1 VEGLATGRAAG
12 VAGEFIDLCR
22 LLDEKTPAEADAT
35 GESYCFE
42 RGAAKMEGGEGWADV
57 WKRGHFAWEYK
68 GKHKDL
74 DAAYRQLQ
82 QYRELLHLSVRAF
95 RLSIAN

>member
-1 VEGLATGRAAG
+1 MTPEQF
-12 VAGEFIDLCR
+12 VAKWKGSRLGERQASQEQFIDLCR

-42 RGAAKMEGGEGWADV
+42 RGAAKMDGGDGWADV

-68 GKHKDL
+68 SASKHRHRD
-74 DAAYRQLQ
+74 R
-82 QYRELLHLSVRAF
+82 
-95 RLSIAN
+95 